1 MAGILVAS
9 SSLSLGRVLC
19 TFHDLYKEED
29 KVSTRNS
36 TPMSD
41 ISLVVCTEF
50 RVCSL
55 PWLQLIEPPT

>member
-1 MAGILVAS
+1 MGWWWWWPQAFYW
-9 SSLSLGRVLC
+9 VLC

-29 KVSTRNS
+29 TESTRNS

-41 ISLVVCTEF
+41 ISLAVCTEF